1 MQTRPRGG
9 FHLYRILI
17 ADDEE
22 QIREGIIKKIDWE
35 KIGYTIVGS
44 AENGLDALEKAEHLH
59 PDVVMTDI
67 KMPFMDGLELGA
79 KLRESM
85 PSIKLIIFS
94 GFDEFEF
101 AQQAIK
107 MHAAEYILKP
117 INSEELTETLKKIKI
132 QIDREVDEKR
142 NIEVLKKQ
150 YQESLPAMREQ
161 FLTSLMEGRISK
173 EQLKIKAAQFQINLQ
188 ADGWAVALLRV
199 DAKEKT
205 ARVLQGKEELVPI
218 LLKCT
223 TEEELKEYFSF
234 VDFLAADC
242 VAVIAE
248 IHSSDGIIPLVNRM
262 DQVCKSARRVLGTK
276 VMAGISTVTT
286 SLYQLQPYYQEAQS
300 ALEYSAVMGGDKA
313 IYIADIE
320 PDTSMKA
327 AFDEHDENEIINAI
341 KLANKQEVSSK
352 IDAVFEQFRAV
363 VLPLGQYQIF
373 LLEMMTS
380 LLKVLHSY
388 KIDETEIFGEN
399 FSFVQTI
406 SKLHSLDDMKRWCTD
421 VCMKISAIIERERLD
436 STKLL
441 TRNAEQY
448 VHEHYADP
456 DISVE
461 NLCSYLHVSP
471 AYFSTVF
478 KRESGMSFVSYLTD
492 VRLRKAVELL
502 NVTDDKTYIIAQK
515 VGYTEPNYFS
525 YVFKRKF
532 GVSPSKYRNQS

>member
-1 MQTRPRGG
+1 M
-9 FHLYRILI
+9 YRILI

-44 AENGLDALEKAEHLH
+44 AENGLDALEKAEHLR

-67 KMPFMDGLELGA
+67 KMPFMGGLELGE
-79 KLRESM
+79 KLRAAM
-85 PSIKLIIFS
+85 PTVKLIIFS
-94 GFDEFEF
+94 GFDEFEY

-107 MHAAEYILKP
+107 LHAAEYILKP
-117 INSEELTETLKKIKI
+117 INAEELTETLKRIKL
-132 QIDREVDEKR
+132 QIDREVSEKR
-142 NIEVLKKQ
+142 NVEVLKKQ
-150 YQESLPAMREQ
+150 YEESLPAMREQ
-161 FLTSLMEGRISK
+161 FLTDLIENKVAKDQIRA
-173 EQLKIKAAQFQINLQ
+173 KAGQFNINLN

-199 DAKEKT
+199 DATEKT
-205 ARVLQGKEELVPI
+205 AQVLQGKQELVPI

-223 TEEELKEYFSF
+223 MEEELKGYCSF
-234 VDFLAADC
+234 VDILMGDC
-242 VAVIAE
+242 VMVIAE
-248 IHSSDGIIPLVNRM
+248 INAEKGILPLVNRM
-262 DQVCKSARRVLGTK
+262 NQICKSACRVLGTK
-276 VMAGISTVTT
+276 VMAGISTMAK
-286 SLYQLQPYYQEAQS
+286 SLYQLQHYYQEAQS

-320 PDTSMKA
+320 PDTSVKVE
-327 AFDEHDENEIINAI
+327 FDEHDENEIINAI
-341 KLANKQEVSSK
+341 KLGNQQEITDK
-352 IDAVFEQFRAV
+352 IGALFEQFREV

-373 LLEMMTS
+373 LLEMMTA
-380 LLKVLHSY
+380 LLKLLHAY
-388 KIDETEIFGEN
+388 KIDEAGIFGE
-399 FSFVQTI
+399 SCTLVQAV
-406 SKLHSLDDMKRWCTD
+406 SKLHTPEEMKLWCTD
-421 VCMKISAIIERERLD
+421 VCVKISESIERERVD

-448 VHEHYADP
+448 IREHYSDP
-456 DISVE
+456 DTSVE

-492 VRLRKAVELL
+492 VRLQKAMELL

-525 YVFKRKF
+525 YVFKKKF
-532 GVSPSKYRNQS
+532 GVSPSKYRNQTP

>member
-1 MQTRPRGG
+1 M
-9 FHLYRILI
+9 YRILI

-67 KMPFMDGLELGA
+67 KMPFMDGLELGE
-79 KLRESM
+79 KLRASM
-85 PSIKLIIFS
+85 PAVKLIIFS
-94 GFDEFEF
+94 GFDEFEY

-107 MHAAEYILKP
+107 MNAAEYILKP

-132 QIDREVDEKR
+132 QIDREVAAKR
-142 NIEVLKKQ
+142 DVEVLKKH
-150 YQESLPAMREQ
+150 YEESLPAMREQ
-161 FLTSLMEGRISK
+161 FLTGLIEGRIPK
-173 EQLKIKAAQFQINLQ
+173 EQLKPKAAQFQINLD
-188 ADGWAVALLRV
+188 AEGWAVALLRV

-205 ARVLQGKEELVPI
+205 AQVLQGKEELVPI

-223 TEEELKEYFSF
+223 MEEELKEYFSF
-234 VDFLAADC
+234 LAFLVADC
-242 VAVIAE
+242 VTVIVE
-248 IHSSDGIIPLVNRM
+248 INPSEGVLPLVNRM
-262 DQVCKSARRVLGTK
+262 NQICKSACRVLGTK
-276 VMAGISTVTT
+276 VMAGVSTVTK
-286 SLYQLQPYYQEAQS
+286 SLYQLQHYYQEAQS

-320 PDTSMKA
+320 PDTSVKVE
-327 AFDEHDENEIINAI
+327 FDEHDENEIINAI
-341 KLANKQEVSSK
+341 KLANKQEISDK
-352 IDAVFEQFRAV
+352 LNAVFERFRAV

-380 LLKVLHSY
+380 LLKVLHAY
-388 KIDETEIFGEN
+388 KMDETQIFGTN
-399 FSFVQTI
+399 YSFVQTI
-406 SKLHSLDDMKRWCTD
+406 SKLHSPQDMKRWCTEI
-421 VCMKISAIIERERLD
+421 CMKISANIERERLD

-448 VHEHYADP
+448 IHEHYSDS

-492 VRLRKAVELL
+492 VRLQKAVELL

-525 YVFKRKF
+525 YVFKKKF